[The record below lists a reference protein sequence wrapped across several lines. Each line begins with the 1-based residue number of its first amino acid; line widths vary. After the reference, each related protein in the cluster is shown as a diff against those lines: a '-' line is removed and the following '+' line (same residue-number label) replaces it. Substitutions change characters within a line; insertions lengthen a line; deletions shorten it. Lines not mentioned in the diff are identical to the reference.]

1 VAGYLIAPPLN
12 LSALVVVMRGVHAY
26 DRVLVELLDRRGDAL
41 QRTAVLLA
49 GSRDGGQDLLQAALE
64 RVLRSPSREPAAA
77 EGHLRRTMYH
87 LAVDGWR
94 VRRRRRE
101 VFIDAEPAAQ
111 PDTADH
117 VATRRALLE
126 ALAMLPPRTRAVLV
140 VRFFDDYTVA
150 ETAEILGCST
160 GTVKST
166 TSRGLDQLRAI
177 TSLWPDPER
186 TSR

>member
-1 VAGYLIAPPLN
+1 M
-12 LSALVVVMRGVHAY
+12 VVLRGVRPH
-26 DRVLVELLDRRGDAL
+26 DRVLVELLDHRGDAL

-49 GSRDGGQDLLQAALE
+49 GSREGGQDLLQAALE
-64 RVLRSPSREPAAA
+64 RALRSPSREPVAA
-77 EGHLRRTMYH
+77 ERHLRRTMYH

-94 VRRRRRE
+94 RRRRRPE
-101 VFIDAEPAAQ
+101 IFMDAEPIAQ
-111 PDTADH
+111 LDTADH
-117 VATRRALLE
+117 VTTRRALLD

-140 VRFFDDYTVA
+140 VRFFDDHTVA
-150 ETAEILGCST
+150 ETAELLGCSI

-177 TSLWPDPER
+177 TSLWPDTER